1 LRANRELGRRDGVEK
16 LMGRLDYIL
25 VAVLGMCLMA
35 GILIAL
41 SR

>member
-1 LRANRELGRRDGVEK
+1 
-16 LMGRLDYIL
+16 MGRLDFVL